1 LYAYLEDGSCKK
13 KKKKKKK
20 SPDSEVVMTIGTSI
34 LKLANCISLKLR
46 DNGFSVVIHT
56 CLFLV
61 ILFYVKVVSDNYLCY
76 RWYSISNYPNSI
88 NHFTNGVD
96 VDAIDCGEDAD
107 AQAFF

>member
-1 LYAYLEDGSCKK
+1 MDPARKK
-13 KKKKKKK
+13 KNP
-20 SPDSEVVMTIGTSI
+20 PDSDVVMTIGTLI

-46 DNGFSVVIHT
+46 DNVFSVVTYT

-76 RWYSISNYPNSI
+76 CWYSISNYLNSI
-88 NHFTNGVD
+88 NHFTNEAD